1 MMDAGTEHG
10 SPHIKL
16 TTRGAVATITIDRPL
31 RRNAIS
37 QAMWLSLARMV
48 DACGNDGTTLA
59 LVIRGAGADFSAGAD
74 ITEFDQV
81 RKDAASARRYEA
93 ANARAFAAVRN
104 CPIPTIAAIRGIC
117 FGGGFGIA
125 AACDIRIATADARF
139 AVPAARLGL
148 AYPAEAMGDIVG
160 ALGPQ
165 LARYLIF
172 TASTLE
178 AEAAMGT
185 GFLLELTTAGEF
197 DERIA
202 EVAQAIAHNAP
213 LTIKAAK
220 SAIRAVMANDAAA
233 LERATRAG
241 EATFDSEDY
250 AEGRAAFRDR
260 RLPQFKGR

>member
-1 MMDAGTEHG
+1 MMDADAEHA
-10 SPHIKL
+10 SPHIVL
-16 TTRGAVATITIDRPL
+16 TTKGAVATITIERPQ

-37 QAMWLSLARMV
+37 QAMWLLLAQMV
-48 DACGNDGTTLA
+48 DACGADGTTLA
-59 LVIRGAGADFSAGAD
+59 LIIRGAGADFSAGAD
-74 ITEFDQV
+74 ISEFDNV

-93 ANARAFAAVRN
+93 ANARAFAAIRN

-125 AACDIRIATADARF
+125 ASCDMRIATPDARF

-148 AYPAEAMGDIVG
+148 AYPVEAMGDIVD
-160 ALGPQ
+160 AVGPQ

-172 TASTLE
+172 TAATLE
-178 AEAAMGT
+178 ADAALRA
-185 GFLLELTTAGEF
+185 GFLLELTAHGTF
-197 DERIA
+197 DARIL
-202 EVAQAIAHNAP
+202 EIAQAIAHNAP
-213 LTIKAAK
+213 LTIRAAK
-220 SAIRAVMANDAAA
+220 SAIRAVGTNDPAA
-233 LERATRAG
+233 LERAMRAG